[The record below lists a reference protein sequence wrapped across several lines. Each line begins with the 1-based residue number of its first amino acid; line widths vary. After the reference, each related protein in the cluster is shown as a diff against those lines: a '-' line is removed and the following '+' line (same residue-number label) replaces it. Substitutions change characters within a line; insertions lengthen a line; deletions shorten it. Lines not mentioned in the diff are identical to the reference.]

1 MILLG
6 TLLLFSFQKTAF
18 NIFIVYCCFYFC
30 FCILWPV
37 STATSNVSHKHT
49 VHTTLLFVQSGSGNL
64 SSIGSRDLACL
75 INDLAMCGDYLN
87 LTDRASG
94 GSKLLP
100 TTQRS
105 LGMLK
110 TLTVLGPEEETF
122 VNTSFTLHILL
133 SFFPSLITAKH
144 YFLASWR
151 GKGTCLR
158 TIST

>member
-122 VNTSFTLHILL
+122 VNTSFTLTSFSLFFHRSLQQSIIFLL
-133 SFFPSLITAKH
+133 H
-144 YFLASWR
+144 GE
-151 GKGTCLR
+151 GKER
-158 TIST
+158 V